1 MGGCETACRTGAVR
15 QRRRSEEE
23 HELQEKERTWKT
35 DLIDEMVV
43 KVECAEN
50 DTLVAAVK

>member
-23 HELQEKERTWKT
+23 HELQGRERTWKT

-43 KVECAEN
+43 KVECAEK